1 MWIIF
6 QVGRRMSGEE
16 DILED
21 RIPAE
26 DMLNVPN
33 DCKSGGHKDKR
44 SAQDSSDCWE
54 IYFNSI
60 RRQLNQSK
68 F

>member
-1 MWIIF
+1 VEN
-6 QVGRRMSGEE
+6 VGRRMSGEE

-33 DCKSGGHKDKR
+33 DCRSGGHKDKR
-44 SAQDSSDCWE
+44 SAQDSSDC
-54 IYFNSI
+54 
-60 RRQLNQSK
+60 
-68 F
+68 

>member
-1 MWIIF
+1 
-6 QVGRRMSGEE
+6 MSGEE

-33 DCKSGGHKDKR
+33 DCKSGGYKDKR
-44 SAQDSSDCWE
+44 SAQNSSDC
-54 IYFNSI
+54 
-60 RRQLNQSK
+60 
-68 F
+68 